1 MRRMLLAIMLLATSP
16 AFAAD
21 LALKR
26 VMLSSA
32 GVGYFE
38 YEADVDGA
46 ATLGL
51 DVPLDQVDDVLTSL
65 VVFDSA
71 GGVGTVEL
79 PGRDNT
85 RAEFGNLPFG
95 PTALNSPVDYLN
107 SLQGV
112 EISVQGP
119 RPMTGRIMHADRITE
134 SLPGPPAATVQ
145 RTRVTLMGAS
155 GLQQFV
161 LEDAESLQV
170 TDTALRTRIGSALES
185 LRREASLS
193 MRHVTLHSEGTGHRT
208 VRVGYVAVAPLWK
221 ASYRLVL
228 PAKDGDPAH
237 LQGWAV
243 LENQS
248 GTDWNGISL
257 TLQYGNPVTFRQAI
271 YRSYYVQRPEVP
283 VEILG
288 RILPDVDTRARPAA
302 ELAKSAPAGAAA
314 FAPTPFAA
322 APAPAPMVAQDR
334 GMPMAQAAAQVQT
347 AEGVE
352 ETIFQLATPVVLAA
366 GHTAN
371 VPILDKNIPA
381 ERVDLSTPNDTHPLS
396 SIRITN
402 NTGTSLPAGVL
413 TLYDASGAAM
423 FAGDARLGGLP
434 VGESRLLSFAQD
446 LRTTVE
452 RDSSGQATLASL
464 TASQG
469 VLHITTRQREVLRV
483 TLSAPANESRRVLVE
498 IPKEGDRTLTL
509 EGGAIQGTEETA
521 TAWRVPVSLKSG
533 EVRKLTA
540 YVDRLDR
547 EDTTLLDNDAE
558 VVVSLL
564 NQQTLT
570 PAARTALQ
578 RVASLRQ
585 DLAAKRAALAQLQA
599 QRTAIEQDEDRIRKN
614 LQAVAASDA
623 LHARLTRALDADE
636 TRLEQLAT
644 AIDQATA
651 VADKAHQS
659 LADAIGTLKI

>member
-1 MRRMLLAIMLLATSP
+1 MRRLLLAILLLSVSP
-16 AFAAD
+16 AIAAD

-38 YEADVDGA
+38 YEADVDGV

-134 SLPGPPAATVQ
+134 ILPGPPPTTVQ
-145 RTRVTLMGAS
+145 RTRVSLMGAS

-161 LEDAESLQV
+161 LEDAESV
-170 TDTALRTRIGSALES
+170 AVNDPALRARIGSALES
-185 LRREASLS
+185 VRREASLS
-193 MRHVTLHSEGTGHRT
+193 MRHVTLHSDGTGHRT

-228 PAKDGDPAH
+228 PAKNGDPAR

-248 GTDWNGISL
+248 GTDWNGIAL
-257 TLQYGNPVTFRQAI
+257 TLQYGSPVTFRQAI

-288 RILPDVDTRARPAA
+288 RILPDVDTRARSA
-302 ELAKSAPAGAAA
+302 ELAKSAPAGNSG
-314 FAPTPFAA
+314 FAVGAPALA
-322 APAPAPMVAQDR
+322 APAPPPMVAQSR
-334 GMPMAQAAAQVQT
+334 AMAMAQPTEQVQA
-347 AEGVE
+347 AEGLE
-352 ETIFQLATPVVLAA
+352 ETVFQFASPVVLAA

-371 VPILDKNIPA
+371 VPIIDKSIPA
-381 ERVDLSTPNDTHPLS
+381 EPLDLATGNDIHPLS
-396 SIRITN
+396 AIRITN

-413 TLYDASGAAM
+413 TLYDATGPAT

-434 VGESRLLSFAQD
+434 TGESRLLSFAQD

-452 RDSSGQATLASL
+452 RKSSGQMSLASL
-464 TASQG
+464 TAAQG
-469 VLHITTRQREVLRV
+469 VLHVTMRQREILHVMLI
-483 TLSAPANESRRVLVE
+483 APTNESRRVLVE
-498 IPKEGDRTLTL
+498 IPKDGDRTLTL
-509 EGGAIQGTEETA
+509 EGGAIPDTVETA
-521 TAWRVPVSLKSG
+521 TAWRVPVSLKPG
-533 EVRKLTA
+533 EVHNLIA
-540 YVDRLDR
+540 YIDRLDS
-547 EDTTLLDNDAE
+547 ESTDLMDNDAAI
-558 VVVSLL
+558 VVSLL

-570 PAARTALQ
+570 PAARSALQ
-578 RVASLRQ
+578 HLALLRQ
-585 DLAAKRAALAQLQA
+585 DLATKRAALVQLKAQQ
-599 QRTAIEQDEDRIRKN
+599 TEIDQDEDRIRKN
-614 LQAVAASDA
+614 LQAVAANDA

-636 TRLEQLAT
+636 TKLEQLAT
-644 AIDQATA
+644 AINQAA
-651 VADKAHQS
+651 SAADKAHQT
-659 LADAIGTLKI
+659 LADAVAILKI

>member
-1 MRRMLLAIMLLATSP
+1 MCRLLLAILLLAATP
-16 AFAAD
+16 ALAAD
-21 LALKR
+21 LTLKR

-38 YEADVDGA
+38 YEAEVDGS
-46 ATLGL
+46 ATFGL

-65 VVFDSA
+65 VVFDST
-71 GGVGTVEL
+71 GSVGTVEL

-95 PTALNSPVDYLN
+95 PAALNSPVTYLN

-119 RPMTGRIMHADRITE
+119 RPVTGRIVHAEHLTE
-134 SLPGPPAATVQ
+134 TLPGPPPATVQ
-145 RTRVTLMGAS
+145 RTRVTLMGEA

-161 LEDAESLQV
+161 LEDAESVQV
-170 TDTALRTRIGSALES
+170 TDPALRARIGSALES

-193 MRHVTLHSEGTGHRT
+193 VRHITLHSDGTGHRT

-228 PAKDGDPAH
+228 PEKDGDPAR

-248 GTDWNGISL
+248 GADWNGISL
-257 TLQYGNPVTFRQAI
+257 TLQYGNPVTFHQAI

-288 RILPDVDTRARPAA
+288 RILPDVDTRARVSEA
-302 ELAKSAPAGAAA
+302 AKSAPAGAAA
-314 FAPTPFAA
+314 FAPA
-322 APAPAPMVAQDR
+322 APTPAPM
-334 GMPMAQAAAQVQT
+334 MAQARAMPIAPPSEQVQA

-352 ETIFQLATPVVLAA
+352 ETVFQLPTPVVLAV

-371 VPILDKNIPA
+371 VPIIDKTIPA
-381 ERVDLSTPNDTHPLS
+381 ERLDLAVGNDTHPLS

-413 TLYDASGAAM
+413 TLYDASNAAT

-434 VGESRLLSFAQD
+434 AGESRLLSFAQD

-452 RDSSGQATLASL
+452 RQSSGETTLASL
-464 TASQG
+464 TAAQG
-469 VLHITTRQREVLRV
+469 VLHITMRQREVLHV
-483 TLSAPANESRRVLVE
+483 TLTAPADAARLVLVE
-498 IPKEGDRTLTL
+498 IPKDGDHSLTI
-509 EGGAIQGTEETA
+509 EGGPVAGTEETA
-521 TAWRVPVSLKSG
+521 TAWRVPVSLKPG

-540 YVDRLDR
+540 YIDRLDH
-547 EDTTLLDNDAE
+547 EDTTLLANDAA

-578 RVASLRQ
+578 HLEMLRL
-585 DLAAKRAALAQLQA
+585 DEAAKRAVLEQLKSQQA
-599 QRTAIEQDEDRIRKN
+599 AIERDEDRIRKN
-614 LQAVAASDA
+614 LEVVPANDA

-636 TRLEQLAT
+636 TRLDQIRTSIE
-644 AIDQATA
+644 QATVA
-651 VADKAHQS
+651 ADKAHDA
-659 LADAIGTLKI
+659 LADAASSLEL

>member
-1 MRRMLLAIMLLATSP
+1 MRRLLLAVLLIAATP

-21 LALKR
+21 LTLKR

-38 YEADVDGA
+38 YEAEVDGS
-46 ATLGL
+46 ATLSL

-79 PGRDNT
+79 PGRDNA

-95 PTALNSPVDYLN
+95 PAALNSPIDYLN

-119 RPMTGRIMHADRITE
+119 RPMTGRIMHADRVTE
-134 SLPGPPAATVQ
+134 TLPGPPPATVQ
-145 RTRVTLMGAS
+145 RTRVTLMGVA

-161 LEDAESLQV
+161 LEDAESIQV
-170 TDTALRTRIGSALES
+170 TDPALRARIGSALES

-193 MRHVTLHSEGTGHRT
+193 MRHITLHSDGTGHRT

-228 PAKDGDPAH
+228 PAKDGDPAR

-248 GTDWNGISL
+248 GADWNGIAL
-257 TLQYGNPVTFRQAI
+257 TLQYGNPVTFHQAI
-271 YRSYYVQRPEVP
+271 YRAYYVQRPEVP

-288 RILPDVDTRARPAA
+288 RILPDVDIRARAA

-314 FAPTPFAA
+314 FAPT
-322 APAPAPMVAQDR
+322 APLPAPM
-334 GMPMAQAAAQVQT
+334 MAQARTIQMAQPSEQVQA

-352 ETIFQLATPVVLAA
+352 ETVFQLPTPVVLAA

-371 VPILDKNIPA
+371 VPIIDKTIPA
-381 ERVDLSTPNDTHPLS
+381 DRVDLATGNDTHPLS
-396 SIRITN
+396 AIRITN
-402 NTGTSLPAGVL
+402 NTGASLPAGVL
-413 TLYDASGAAM
+413 TLYDPTSAAS

-452 RDSSGQATLASL
+452 RESSGETTLASL

-469 VLHITTRQREVLRV
+469 VLHITMRQREVLHV
-483 TLSAPANESRRVLVE
+483 TLTAPANEARRVLVE
-498 IPKEGDRTLTL
+498 IPKDGDRTLTI
-509 EGGAIQGTEETA
+509 EGGPIAGTEETA
-521 TAWRVPVSLKSG
+521 TAWRVPVSLKPG

-540 YVDRLDR
+540 YIDRLER
-547 EDTTLLDNDAE
+547 EDTTLLTNDAA
-558 VVVSLL
+558 VVISLL

-570 PAARTALQ
+570 PAARAALQ
-578 RVASLRQ
+578 HLAALRQ
-585 DLAAKRAALAQLQA
+585 DEATKRAALEQLKTQQA
-599 QRTAIEQDEDRIRKN
+599 AIEQDEDRIRKN
-614 LQAVAASDA
+614 LEVVPASDA

-636 TRLEQLAT
+636 TKLDQIRT

-651 VADKAHQS
+651 AVDKAHQA
-659 LADAIGTLKI
+659 LADAASSLRL

>member
-1 MRRMLLAIMLLATSP
+1 MRRLILALLLFATSP
-16 AFAAD
+16 AYAAD
-21 LALKR
+21 LTLKR

-65 VVFDSA
+65 IVFDSA

-95 PTALNSPVDYLN
+95 PTALNSPIDYMN

-119 RPMTGRIMHADRITE
+119 RPMTGRIMHADRVTE
-134 SLPGPPAATVQ
+134 TLPGPPPATVQ
-145 RTRVTLMGAS
+145 RTRVTLMGSS

-161 LEDAESLQV
+161 LEDAESIEV
-170 TDTALRTRIGSALES
+170 TDPALRARIGTALES

-193 MRHVTLHSEGTGHRT
+193 MRHITLHSDGTGHRT

-228 PAKDGDPAH
+228 PAKDGDPAR

-248 GTDWNGISL
+248 GTDWSGIAL

-288 RILPDVDTRARPAA
+288 RILPDVDTRARAA
-302 ELAKSAPAGAAA
+302 ELAKAAPAGRSG
-314 FAPTPFAA
+314 FAA
-322 APAPAPMVAQDR
+322 EAPAPAVPAPSPMVAQSR
-334 GMPMAQAAAQVQT
+334 AMAMAQPTEQVQA
-347 AEGVE
+347 AEGLE
-352 ETIFQLATPVVLAA
+352 ETIFQLASPVVLAA

-371 VPILDKNIPA
+371 VPIIDKSIPA
-381 ERVDLSTPNDTHPLS
+381 ERVDLATGDDTHPLS
-396 SIRITN
+396 AIRIIN

-413 TLYDASGAAM
+413 TLYDASGPAA

-434 VGESRLLSFAQD
+434 AGETRLLSFAQD

-452 RDSSGQATLASL
+452 RETSGQTSLASL
-464 TASQG
+464 TAAQG
-469 VLHITTRQREVLRV
+469 VLHITMRQREILHV
-483 TLSAPANESRRVLVE
+483 TLTAPANESRRVLVE
-498 IPKEGDRTLTL
+498 IPRNGDRTLTL
-509 EGGAIQGTEETA
+509 EGGAIPGTEETT
-521 TAWRVPVSLKSG
+521 TAWRVPVSLKAG
-533 EVRKLTA
+533 EVHKLTA
-540 YVDRLDR
+540 YIDRMDS
-547 EDTTLLDNDAE
+547 ETTDLMDNDAA

-564 NQQTLT
+564 NQQALT
-570 PAARTALQ
+570 PGARSALQ
-578 RVASLRQ
+578 HLASLRQ
-585 DLAAKRAALAQLQA
+585 DLAAKRTALEQLKA
-599 QRTAIEQDEDRIRKN
+599 QRSDVEQDEDRIRKN
-614 LQAVAASDA
+614 LQAVAANDA
-623 LHARLTRALDADE
+623 LHARLTRALEADE
-636 TRLEQLAT
+636 TKLEQLAT
-644 AIDQATA
+644 AINQAVSA
-651 VADKAHQS
+651 ADKARQT
-659 LADAIGTLKI
+659 LADAVGTLKI

>member
-1 MRRMLLAIMLLATSP
+1 MRRLLLAILLISTSP
-16 AFAAD
+16 ALAAD

-112 EISVQGP
+112 EISVEGP

-134 SLPGPPAATVQ
+134 SLPGPPPATVQ

-155 GLQQFV
+155 GMQQFV
-161 LEDAESLQV
+161 LEDAESIQV
-170 TDTALRTRIGSALES
+170 TDATLRTRIGSALES

-193 MRHVTLHSEGTGHRT
+193 MRHITLHSEGTGHRT

-288 RILPDVDTRARPAA
+288 RILPNVDTRARPA
-302 ELAKSAPAGAAA
+302 ELAKSAPAGTAS
-314 FAPTPFAA
+314 FAAA
-322 APAPAPMVAQDR
+322 APAPAPPPMVAQAR
-334 GMPMAQAAAQVQT
+334 GMAMAPAADQVLA

-402 NTGTSLPAGVL
+402 NTGTSLPTGVL
-413 TLYDASGAAM
+413 TLYDGSGAAM

-452 RDSSGQATLASL
+452 RESSGQTSLASL
-464 TASQG
+464 TASRG
-469 VLHITTRQREVLRV
+469 VLHITMRQREVLHV
-483 TLSAPANESRRVLVE
+483 TLTGPASEPRRVLIE

-509 EGGAIQGTEETA
+509 EGGPIQGTEETA
-521 TAWRVPVSLKSG
+521 TAWRVPVSLKPG

-570 PAARTALQ
+570 PPARTALQ

-585 DLAAKRAALAQLQA
+585 DLAAKRTSLQQLQA

-614 LQAVAASDA
+614 LEAVAANDA

-636 TRLEQLAT
+636 TKLEQLAT

-651 VADKAHQS
+651 AADKAHQA
-659 LADAIGTLKI
+659 LADAIGALKI

>member
-1 MRRMLLAIMLLATSP
+1 MRRLTLGIVLLGAAP

-21 LALKR
+21 LSLKR

-38 YEADVDGA
+38 YEAEVDGP
-46 ATLGL
+46 TMLGL

-85 RAEFGNLPFG
+85 RAEFGNQPFG

-161 LEDAESLQV
+161 LEDAESLEV

-469 VLHITTRQREVLRV
+469 VLHIATRQRE
-483 TLSAPANESRRVLVE
+483 
-498 IPKEGDRTLTL
+498 
-509 EGGAIQGTEETA
+509 
-521 TAWRVPVSLKSG
+521 
-533 EVRKLTA
+533 
-540 YVDRLDR
+540 
-547 EDTTLLDNDAE
+547 
-558 VVVSLL
+558 
-564 NQQTLT
+564 
-570 PAARTALQ
+570 
-578 RVASLRQ
+578 
-585 DLAAKRAALAQLQA
+585 
-599 QRTAIEQDEDRIRKN
+599 
-614 LQAVAASDA
+614 
-623 LHARLTRALDADE
+623 
-636 TRLEQLAT
+636 
-644 AIDQATA
+644 
-651 VADKAHQS
+651 
-659 LADAIGTLKI
+659 